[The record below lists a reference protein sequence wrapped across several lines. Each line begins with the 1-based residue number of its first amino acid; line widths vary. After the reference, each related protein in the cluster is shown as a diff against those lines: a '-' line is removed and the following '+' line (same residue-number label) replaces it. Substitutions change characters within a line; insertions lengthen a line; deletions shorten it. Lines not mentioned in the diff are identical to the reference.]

1 MPLDKSIRA
10 SLYLLL
16 ARFLDAPPERA
27 DLEVAGDL
35 TCEDFPA
42 IGVSL
47 AAFAAAARASS
58 VDALADEYHR
68 LFIGVGGGEL
78 TPYAS
83 FYLYGSLHDRAL
95 VDLRQTMARIGLR
108 SATSGDP
115 EDHIA
120 AVFEIM
126 AALLMREAEGEGNGE
141 VGRFFEAH
149 VAGWSLRFFNDL
161 AGAAQVP
168 LYVAAGQLGAVFME
182 LERDASAAQSVGER
196 QR

>member
-10 SLYLLL
+10 GLYLLL
-16 ARFLDAPPERA
+16 ARFLDAPPERP
-27 DLEVAGDL
+27 DLEVAGGL
-35 TCEDFPA
+35 ACEDVPA
-42 IGVSL
+42 LGESL
-47 AAFAAAARASS
+47 AAFAAAARSAG

-83 FYLYGSLHDRAL
+83 YYLYGSLHDRAL

-115 EDHIA
+115 EDHVA

-126 AALLMREAEGEGNGE
+126 AALLMREGEGDGE
-141 VGRFFEAH
+141 ARRFFEAH
-149 VAGWSLRFFNDL
+149 VAGWSRRFFNDL
-161 AGAAQVP
+161 AAATREP
-168 LYVAAGQLGAVFME
+168 LYAAAGQLGAAFME

-196 QR
+196 HR